1 MTLAKP
7 SLGLLRSLTDEHVL
21 NELVAA
27 DRLTRAELSA
37 RTGISKPTIAESVRR
52 LTDEGL
58 LRDTGERSTGRGR
71 AGSYFALADG
81 LGSALAVEVTAAAI
95 VAERI
100 EVSGET
106 VGRAVEEVPADPEP
120 AAVAAALARAAERA
134 IGTTG
139 PARLAAVSAAD
150 PVDRGTGRLV
160 ELPDSPFLVGEL
172 DPPTVLAPYVS
183 GRVTVD
189 NDVHWAARAELE
201 GGAPA
206 DFVYLYLGAGLGGAI
221 VSDGAVRRG
230 GAGIAGEVS
239 HVITAG
245 PDGRAMP
252 FTEVFERLALHRPG
266 SSAIDVPELLR
277 RLAGAGAGAEPA
289 ASADAVVAAVCGV
302 LVTII
307 SLTDPEVIIVGGP
320 WGTDER
326 LLGPVVERLNGQPR
340 RAAVRAATA
349 AADTPLTA
357 VRAFALTALRREV
370 LARP

>member
-27 DRLTRAELSA
+27 GRLTRAELSA

-95 VAERI
+95 VAERL
-100 EVSGET
+100 ELSGET
-106 VGRAVEEVPADPEP
+106 VGRAVEEVPADPQP
-120 AAVAAALARAAERA
+120 DGVASALARAAERA
-134 IGTTG
+134 IGDTG
-139 PARLAAVSAAD
+139 PARLAVVSAAD
-150 PVDRGTGRLV
+150 PVDRRTGRLV

-183 GRVTVD
+183 GPVTVD

-201 GGAPA
+201 AGGPA
-206 DFVYLYLGAGLGGAI
+206 DFGYLYLGAGLGGAI

-230 GAGIAGEVS
+230 GGGIAGEVS

-266 SSAIDVPELLR
+266 SSAIDVPELLG
-277 RLAGAGAGAEPA
+277 RLAGTGPEPV
-289 ASADAVVAAVCGV
+289 ADAVAAAVCGV

-307 SLTDPEVIIVGGP
+307 SLTDPELIIVGGS

-326 LLGPVVERLNGQPR
+326 LLASVIELLQGQPR
-340 RAAVRAATA
+340 RTAVRPATE
-349 AADTPLTA
+349 AADAPLTA
-357 VRAFALTALRREV
+357 VREFALTALRREV

>member
-21 NELVAA
+21 TELVAA
-27 DRLTRAELSA
+27 GRLTRAELAA

-52 LTDEGL
+52 LTEEGL

-81 LGSALAVEVTAAAI
+81 LGSALAVDVTASAI
-95 VAERI
+95 TVERL
-100 EVSGET
+100 ELSGAT
-106 VGRAVEEVPADPEP
+106 LDRAVEEVPADPEP
-120 AAVAAALARAAERA
+120 DAVAAALARAAERA
-134 IGTTG
+134 LGDTG
-139 PARLAAVSAAD
+139 PARLAVVSAAD
-150 PVDRGTGRLV
+150 PVDRRTGRLV

-172 DPPTVLAPYVS
+172 DPPAVLAPYVS
-183 GRVTVD
+183 GPVTVD

-201 GGAPA
+201 GGGPA

-221 VSDGAVRRG
+221 VSDGEVRRG

-252 FTEVFERLALHRPG
+252 FTEVFERLGLHRPG
-266 SSAIDVPELLR
+266 SSAIDVPLLLR
-277 RLAGAGAGAEPA
+277 RLSGAGPDPA
-289 ASADAVVAAVCGV
+289 ATAEAVAAAVCGV
-302 LVTII
+302 LVTIV
-307 SLTDPEVIIVGGP
+307 SLTDPELIIVGGS
-320 WGTDER
+320 WGTDEG
-326 LLGPVVERLNGQPR
+326 LIEAVVERLRDQPR
-340 RAAVRAATA
+340 RTAVRAATTS
-349 AADTPLTA
+349 ADAPLTA
-357 VRAFALTALRREV
+357 VRAFALAALRREV

>member
-100 EVSGET
+100 ELTGATLS
-106 VGRAVEEVPADPEP
+106 RAVEEVAADPEP

-277 RLAGAGAGAEPA
+277 RLAGAEAEPA
-289 ASADAVVAAVCGV
+289 ATADAVVAAVCGV

-320 WGTDER
+320 WGTDED
-326 LLGPVVERLNGQPR
+326 LLGLVVERLNGQPR
-340 RAAVRAATA
+340 RVAVRAATA